1 MSTPSPSFRL
11 PVNFPS
17 DVHPA
22 VKDAFRLVFQAL
34 NDHEQA
40 FVAVNSK
47 IATPAATTT
56 APTVTTPTVT
66 VSTTGPQVPSSQA
79 VPVGGVN
86 DQTGATSYILQQS
99 DYGGLVIMNSGSPV
113 AVTANANVTKPFF
126 TKIWNN
132 GSGTITVTVGDP
144 GGTPTGQTING
155 SASITIGAGVTK
167 SVYLNSADFNWSAV

>member
-56 APTVTTPTVT
+56 TPTVTTPTVT

-79 VPVGGVN
+79 VQPGSVN
-86 DQTGATSYILQQS
+86 DQSGATSYILQQS
-99 DYGGLVIMNSGSPV
+99 DYGSLVKMSSSSPI
-113 AVTANANVTKPFF
+113 ALSANAGVSSPFYTKV
-126 TKIWNN
+126 WNN
-132 GSGTITVTVGDP
+132 GSSTITVTVTDP

-155 SASITIGAGVTK
+155 AASITIAAGTTK
-167 SVYLNSADFNWSAV
+167 DIRLNTTDPNWSAV